1 MIITNGRI
9 FGEDGKFRQGRL
21 DICGETIA
29 NIDYEEIIQSTQEK
43 MDGEIIDARGWYVI
57 PGLVDIHLHGAAG
70 YDFCDGTE
78 EACQAISEFE
88 VSRGVT
94 TLIPATMTLSE
105 KELMQV
111 METCS
116 RYAQK
121 DAAIKGITMEGPFI
135 SEGKKGAQNAF
146 YIQLPNKE
154 LFQRLQKASQGLIKQ
169 VTIAP
174 EMSGALDFIKEVST
188 NCVVSVAH
196 TEAGYEETKAAFAA
210 GASHVTHLYNA
221 MQPFGHREPGVIG
234 AAFDTKEV
242 FVELICDGEHVH
254 PSVIRATFEMFGAG
268 RICMISDSMR
278 ATGMQPG
285 IYSLG
290 GQEVEL
296 QGNQAVL
303 KDGKLAGAVTT
314 LYDNLKRVVLQMQ
327 IPLEEA
333 VLACTT
339 TPARSL
345 RLEQECGVLAIGR
358 KADLVLLDESLNIRY
373 VIIGGNVKRKN
384 CRA

>member
-1 MIITNGRI
+1 MIIVNGRI

-21 DICGETIA
+21 DICGEMIA
-29 NIDYEEIIQSTQEK
+29 NIDYEEIVQSVPEE
-43 MDGEIIDARGWYVI
+43 MSGEIIDARGCYVI

-105 KELMQV
+105 KELIQV
-111 METCS
+111 METCG

-121 DAAIKGITMEGPFI
+121 DAVIKGITMEGPFV
-135 SEGKKGAQNAF
+135 SEGKKGAQNAS
-146 YIQLPNKE
+146 YIQSPNNE

-174 EMSGALDFIKEVST
+174 ELSGALDFIKEVSSD
-188 NCVVSVAH
+188 CVVSVAH

-210 GASHVTHLYNA
+210 GANHVTHLYNA

-278 ATGMQPG
+278 ATGMHPG

-290 GQEVEL
+290 GQEVFL
-296 QGNQAVL
+296 QGKRAVL
-303 KDGKLAGAVTT
+303 ADGKLAGAVTT
-314 LYDNLKRVVLQMQ
+314 LYDNLKKVVCQMG

-333 VLACTT
+333 VLACTL

-345 RLEQECGVLAIGR
+345 HMENKCGVLATGR
-358 KADLVLLDESLNIRY
+358 KADVVLLDEELNIKY
-373 VIIGGNVKRKN
+373 VIVDGKVKRG
-384 CRA
+384 

>member
-29 NIDYEEIIQSTQEK
+29 NIDYEEITQNTSEK
-43 MDGEIIDARGWYVI
+43 TDGEIIDARGWYVI

-78 EACQAISEFE
+78 EAFQKIVDFE
-88 VSRGVT
+88 LSQGVT
-94 TLIPATMTLSE
+94 SIVPATMTYP
-105 KELMQV
+105 KEVLRPLM
-111 METCS
+111 EAL
-116 RYAQK
+116 AQYVK
-121 DAAIKGITMEGPFI
+121 QNEQIKGITMEGPFI
-135 SEGKKGAQNAF
+135 SAGKKGAQNQC
-146 YIQLPNKE
+146 YIQKPDAT
-154 LFQRLQKASQGLIKQ
+154 LFTSLQETAGGLVKQ
-169 VTIAP
+169 VTVAP
-174 EMSGALDFIKEVST
+174 EVEGALDFIKEVSAD
-188 NCVVSVAH
+188 CVVSIAH
-196 TEAGYEETKAAFAA
+196 TEADYEETKAAFAA
-210 GASHVTHLYNA
+210 GANHVTHLYNA
-221 MQPFGHREPGVIG
+221 MQPFGHRDPGVIG
-234 AAFDTKEV
+234 AAYDTKEV

-254 PSVIRATFEMFGAG
+254 PSIIRATFKMFGAE

-290 GQEVEL
+290 GQEVFL
-296 QGNQAVL
+296 RGNRAVL
-303 KDGKLAGAVTT
+303 ADGKLAGAVTT

-333 VLACTT
+333 VLACTS

-345 RLEQECGVLAIGR
+345 CLEQECGVLAVGR
-358 KADLVLLDESLNIRY
+358 KADLVLLDEDLNIRC
-373 VIIGGNVKRKN
+373 VIVSGKVIRKE
-384 CRA
+384 

>member
-1 MIITNGRI
+1 MIIVNGRI

-21 DICGETIA
+21 DICGEMIA
-29 NIDYEEIIQSTQEK
+29 NIDYEEIIQSAPEE
-43 MDGEIIDARGWYVI
+43 MSSEIIDARGCYVI

-105 KELMQV
+105 KELIQV
-111 METCS
+111 METCG

-121 DAAIKGITMEGPFI
+121 DAVIKGITMEGPFV
-135 SEGKKGAQNAF
+135 SEGKKGAQNAS
-146 YIQLPNKE
+146 YIQSPNNE

-174 EMSGALDFIKEVST
+174 ELSGALDFIKEVNSD
-188 NCVVSVAH
+188 CVVSVAH

-278 ATGMQPG
+278 ATGMQSG

-290 GQEVEL
+290 GQEVFL
-296 QGNQAVL
+296 QGKRAVL
-303 KDGKLAGAVTT
+303 ADGKLAGAVTT
-314 LYDNLKRVVLQMQ
+314 LYDNLKKVVCQMG

-333 VLACTT
+333 VMACTL

-345 RLEQECGVLAIGR
+345 HMENECGVLATGR
-358 KADLVLLDESLNIRY
+358 KADAVLLDEDLNIRY
-373 VIIGGNVKRKN
+373 VIVSGKVIRKG
-384 CRA
+384 

>member
-1 MIITNGRI
+1 MIITNGLI
-9 FGEDGKFRQGRL
+9 FGEDGRFHLGTMNICKNRIA
-21 DICGETIA
+21 DIS
-29 NIDYEEIIQSTQEK
+29 YEENVNNVLVEPRV
-43 MDGEIIDARGWYVI
+43 DIIDARGLYVI

-121 DAAIKGITMEGPFI
+121 DAAIKGITMEGPFV
-135 SEGKKGAQNAF
+135 SESKKGAQNAF
-146 YIQLPNKE
+146 YIQAPNKE
-154 LFQRLQKASQGLIKQ
+154 LFQNLQKASQGFIKQ

-174 EMSGALDFIKEVST
+174 EISGALDFIKEV
-188 NCVVSVAH
+188 NADCVVSVAH
-196 TEAGYEETKAAFAA
+196 TEADYEETKAAFAA
-210 GASHVTHLYNA
+210 GANHVTHLYNA
-221 MQPFGHREPGVIG
+221 MQPFGHREPGVTG

-296 QGNQAVL
+296 TGKRAVL
-303 KDGKLAGAVTT
+303 KDGTLAGAVTT

-333 VLACTT
+333 VLACTQ
-339 TPARSL
+339 TPAKSL
-345 RLEQECGVLAIGR
+345 HLEQECGVLAEGR
-358 KADLVLLDESLNIRY
+358 KADLVLLDEELNIKY
-373 VIIGGNVKRKN
+373 VIVSGEIRRKKD
-384 CRA
+384 

>member
-29 NIDYEEIIQSTQEK
+29 NIDYEEITQNTSEK
-43 MDGEIIDARGWYVI
+43 TDGEIIDARGWYVI

-78 EACQAISEFE
+78 EAFQKIVDFE
-88 VSRGVT
+88 LSQGVT
-94 TLIPATMTLSE
+94 SIVPTTMTYP
-105 KELMQV
+105 KEVLRPI
-111 METCS
+111 MEAL
-116 RYAQK
+116 AQYVK
-121 DAAIKGITMEGPFI
+121 QNEQIKGITMEGPFI
-135 SEGKKGAQNAF
+135 SAGKKGAQNQC
-146 YIQLPNKE
+146 YIQKPDAT
-154 LFQRLQKASQGLIKQ
+154 LFTSLQETAGGLVKQ
-169 VTIAP
+169 VTVAP
-174 EMSGALDFIKEVST
+174 EVEGALDFIKEVSAD
-188 NCVVSVAH
+188 CVVSIAH
-196 TEAGYEETKAAFAA
+196 TEADYEETKAAFAA
-210 GASHVTHLYNA
+210 GANHVTHLYNA

-234 AAFDTKEV
+234 AAYDTKEV

-254 PSVIRATFEMFGAG
+254 PSVISATFKMFGAG

-285 IYSLG
+285 TYLLG
-290 GQEVEL
+290 GQEVFL
-296 QGNQAVL
+296 RGNRAVL
-303 KDGKLAGAVTT
+303 ADGKLAGAVTT

-333 VLACTT
+333 VLACTF

-345 RLEQECGVLAIGR
+345 CLEQECGVLAVGR
-358 KADLVLLDESLNIRY
+358 KADLVLLDEDLSIRC
-373 VIIGGNVKRKN
+373 VIVSGKVIRKE
-384 CRA
+384 